1 MPPEILQPVFSY
13 SWPVVFGV
21 FALSGF
27 ILGWTAQRGNY
38 CFVNAMTSIFTVR
51 SFERF
56 GALLILFGLSALG
69 CGLLVAAGVV
79 PAYDQY
85 YFNYFAGW
93 YILVGSFIFGFGAA
107 LAGGCNLSM
116 LYRAASGYVQNWIE
130 LFGMMIGTYIF
141 AVGIWPFQL
150 YTMEKGIFSTTS
162 GGYVEYVPYL
172 LFHSVSGTAVLLT
185 SLLFGVPLISLG
197 IYLQR
202 YTRAKW
208 SGKGGGFTSFSMS
221 LNRALPVKSFGGNFP
236 SPTPQPSG
244 GLRLSQEVKDLLLLR
259 KPYGTN
265 LSTVILA
272 LDMIMVFLI
281 GAGYTFNYLVIT
293 SSDGGRFFEYILMLA
308 GVHLFLNTP
317 WFSDSLSIVDASTLM
332 VVMLCVGAFASSY
345 LSGDFKIRIPREKKR
360 LLIGFVGGML
370 VGIGVRMALG
380 CNVGLMWTNFAQLG
394 YDGIIFLFGMLGGV
408 YLAVKVQERL

>member
-1 MPPEILQPVFSY
+1 MVLSPVFSE
-13 SWPVVFGV
+13 SWAEVYAF
-21 FALSGF
+21 FALGGF
-27 ILGWTAQRGNY
+27 ILGWVAQRGNY
-38 CFVNAMTSIFTVR
+38 CFVNAMTSIFTTR

-69 CGLLVAAGVV
+69 CGLLVAFGVI
-79 PAYDQY
+79 PAVDQY

-130 LFGMMIGTYIF
+130 LFGMMIGTYVF
-141 AVGIWPFQL
+141 AVGIWPFQQ
-150 YTMEKGIFSTTS
+150 YTMEKGIFSTTM
-162 GGYVEYVPYL
+162 GGYVEYLPYDI
-172 LFHSVSGTAVLLT
+172 FRSVSPMAIYITTLMLGLPLVL
-185 SLLFGVPLISLG
+185 LG
-197 IYLQR
+197 IYLQQ
-202 YTRAKW
+202 YTKKKW
-208 SGKGGGFTSFSMS
+208 LANLRMVPQGLPISMTISPQGQVLGEEKTKTSW
-221 LNRALPVKSFGGNFP
+221 KK
-236 SPTPQPSG
+236 
-244 GLRLSQEVKDLLLLR
+244 EVKDLLLLK

-265 LSTVILA
+265 LATVLLA
-272 LDMIMVFLI
+272 LDIILVYI
-281 GAGYTFNYLVIT
+281 AGAGYTFNYLVIT
-293 SSDGGRFFEYILMLA
+293 SSDGGRFFEYILMLF
-308 GVHLFLNTP
+308 GVNLFTNTP
-317 WFSDSLSIVDASTLM
+317 WFNDSLPIVDPSTLM
-332 VVMLCVGAFASSY
+332 VIMLCVGAFTASF

-360 LLIGFVGGML
+360 LLIGFLGGML

>member
-1 MPPEILQPVFSY
+1 MPAMVLNPVFSY
-13 SWPVVFGV
+13 SWSVVFAV

-38 CFVNAMTSIFTVR
+38 CFVNAMTSIFTVK
-51 SFERF
+51 SYERF

-69 CGLLVAAGVV
+69 AGILVGLGII
-79 PAYDQY
+79 PASDQY

-141 AVGIWPFQL
+141 AIGIWPFQL
-150 YTMEKGIFSTTS
+150 VTMEKGILSTTS
-162 GGYVEYVPYL
+162 GGYIEYVPYL
-172 LFHSVSGTAVLLT
+172 LFHNVSDTSVLITAFI
-185 SLLFGVPLISLG
+185 FGIPLIG
-197 IYLQR
+197 IGLYLQR
-202 YTRAKW
+202 YTKMKW
-208 SGKGGGFTSFSMS
+208 GRSGFGLPS
-221 LNRALPVKSFGGNFP
+221 LSAIKSFGNLPFP
-236 SPTPQPSG
+236 TVPSQKVK
-244 GLRLSQEVKDLLLLR
+244 LSQEAKDMLLLR

-265 LSTVILA
+265 LSTIILA
-272 LDMIMVFLI
+272 LDMIMVFII

-293 SSDGGRFFEYILMLA
+293 SSDGGRFFEYLLML
-308 GVHLFLNTP
+308 GNVHLFLNTP
-317 WFSDSLSIVDASTLM
+317 WFNDSLPIVDPSVLM
-332 VVMLCVGAFASSY
+332 VVMLCVGAFLSSY

-360 LLIGFVGGML
+360 LLIGFLGGVL

-380 CNVGLMWTNFAQLG
+380 CNVGLMWTNFTQLG

>member
-1 MPPEILQPVFSY
+1 VANPSMILQPVY
-13 SWPVVFGV
+13 NENWAEVYAL

-27 ILGWTAQRGNY
+27 ILGWVAQRGNY
-38 CFVNAMTSIFTVR
+38 CFVNAMTSIFTTR

-69 CGLLVAAGVV
+69 CGLLVAFGVI
-79 PAYDQY
+79 PAVDQY

-130 LFGMMIGTYIF
+130 LFGMMIGTYVF
-141 AVGIWPFQL
+141 AVGIWPFQQ
-150 YTMEKGIFSTTS
+150 YTMGKGIFSTTM
-162 GGYVEYVPYL
+162 GGYVEYLPYVI
-172 LFHSVSGTAVLLT
+172 FHSVSPMAIYITTLALGL
-185 SLLFGVPLISLG
+185 SLVFIG
-197 IYLQR
+197 IYLQQ
-202 YTRAKW
+202 YTKKKW
-208 SGKGGGFTSFSMS
+208 LANLRMFTPTVPSTMTLNPSQQTISSESKKTS
-221 LNRALPVKSFGGNFP
+221 LK
-236 SPTPQPSG
+236 
-244 GLRLSQEVKDLLLLR
+244 QEIKDLLLLK

-265 LSTVILA
+265 LSTVLLA
-272 LDMIMVFLI
+272 LDMILVFVA

-293 SSDGGRFFEYILMLA
+293 SSDGGRFFEYILMLF
-308 GVHLFLNTP
+308 GVKLFTNTP
-317 WFSDSLSIVDASTLM
+317 WFNDSLPIVDPSTLM
-332 VVMLCVGAFASSY
+332 VVMLCVGAFLASF
-345 LSGDFKIRIPREKKR
+345 LSGDFKIRIPKEKKR
-360 LLIGFVGGML
+360 LLIGFIGGML

>member
-1 MPPEILQPVFSY
+1 VANPSMILQPVY
-13 SWPVVFGV
+13 NENWAEVYAL

-27 ILGWTAQRGNY
+27 ILGWVAQRGNY
-38 CFVNAMTSIFTVR
+38 CFVNAMTSIFTTR

-69 CGLLVAAGVV
+69 CGLLVAFGVI
-79 PAYDQY
+79 PAVDQY

-130 LFGMMIGTYIF
+130 LFGMMIGTYVF
-141 AVGIWPFQL
+141 AVGIWPFQQ
-150 YTMEKGIFSTTS
+150 YTMGKGIFSTTM
-162 GGYVEYVPYL
+162 GGYVEYLPYVI
-172 LFHSVSGTAVLLT
+172 FHSVSPMAIYITTLALGLSLVFLGLYLQQYTKKKWLANLRMFTPTVPSTMTLNPSQQTISSESKKT
-185 SLLFGVPLISLG
+185 SL
-197 IYLQR
+197 
-202 YTRAKW
+202 K
-208 SGKGGGFTSFSMS
+208 
-221 LNRALPVKSFGGNFP
+221 
-236 SPTPQPSG
+236 
-244 GLRLSQEVKDLLLLR
+244 QEIKDLLLLK

-265 LSTVILA
+265 LSTVLLA
-272 LDMIMVFLI
+272 LDMILVFVA

-293 SSDGGRFFEYILMLA
+293 SSDGGRFFEYILMLF
-308 GVHLFLNTP
+308 GVKLFTNTP
-317 WFSDSLSIVDASTLM
+317 WFNDSLPIVDPSTLM
-332 VVMLCVGAFASSY
+332 VVMLCVGAFLASF
-345 LSGDFKIRIPREKKR
+345 LSGDFKIRIPKEKKR
-360 LLIGFVGGML
+360 LLIGFIGGML

>member
-1 MPPEILQPVFSY
+1 MANPSMILQPVY
-13 SWPVVFGV
+13 NENWAEVYAL

-27 ILGWTAQRGNY
+27 ILGWVAQRGNY
-38 CFVNAMTSIFTVR
+38 CFVNAMTSIFTTR

-69 CGLLVAAGVV
+69 CGLLVAFGVI
-79 PAYDQY
+79 PAVDQY

-130 LFGMMIGTYIF
+130 LFGMMIGTYVF
-141 AVGIWPFQL
+141 AVGIWPFQQ
-150 YTMEKGIFSTTS
+150 YTMGKGIFSTTM
-162 GGYVEYVPYL
+162 GGYVEYLPYVI
-172 LFHSVSGTAVLLT
+172 FHSVSPMAIYITTLALGL
-185 SLLFGVPLISLG
+185 SLVFIG
-197 IYLQR
+197 IYLQQ
-202 YTRAKW
+202 YTKKKW
-208 SGKGGGFTSFSMS
+208 LANLRMFTPTVPSTMTLNPSQQTISSESKKTS
-221 LNRALPVKSFGGNFP
+221 LK
-236 SPTPQPSG
+236 
-244 GLRLSQEVKDLLLLR
+244 QEIKDLLLLK

-265 LSTVILA
+265 LSTVLLA
-272 LDMIMVFLI
+272 LDMILVFVA

-293 SSDGGRFFEYILMLA
+293 SSDGGRFFEYILMLF
-308 GVHLFLNTP
+308 GVKLFTNTP
-317 WFSDSLSIVDASTLM
+317 WFNDSLPIVDPSTLM
-332 VVMLCVGAFASSY
+332 VVMLCVGAFLASF
-345 LSGDFKIRIPREKKR
+345 LSGDFKIRIPKEKKR
-360 LLIGFVGGML
+360 LLIGFIGGML

>member
-1 MPPEILQPVFSY
+1 MANPSMILQPVY
-13 SWPVVFGV
+13 NENWAEVYAL

-27 ILGWTAQRGNY
+27 ILGWVAQRGNY
-38 CFVNAMTSIFTVR
+38 CFVNAMTSIFTTR

-69 CGLLVAAGVV
+69 CGLLVAFGVI
-79 PAYDQY
+79 PAVDQY

-130 LFGMMIGTYIF
+130 LFGMMIGTYVF
-141 AVGIWPFQL
+141 AVGIWPFQQ
-150 YTMEKGIFSTTS
+150 YTMGKGIFSTTM
-162 GGYVEYVPYL
+162 GGYVEYLPYVI
-172 LFHSVSGTAVLLT
+172 FHSVSPMAIYITTLALGLSLVFLGLYLQQYTKKKWLANLRMFTPTVPSTMTLNPSQQTISSESKKT
-185 SLLFGVPLISLG
+185 SL
-197 IYLQR
+197 
-202 YTRAKW
+202 K
-208 SGKGGGFTSFSMS
+208 
-221 LNRALPVKSFGGNFP
+221 
-236 SPTPQPSG
+236 
-244 GLRLSQEVKDLLLLR
+244 QEIKDLLLLK

-265 LSTVILA
+265 LSTVLLA
-272 LDMIMVFLI
+272 LDMILVFVA

-293 SSDGGRFFEYILMLA
+293 SSDGGRFFEYILMLF
-308 GVHLFLNTP
+308 GVKLFTNTP
-317 WFSDSLSIVDASTLM
+317 WFNDSLPIVDPSTLM
-332 VVMLCVGAFASSY
+332 VVMLCVGAFLASF
-345 LSGDFKIRIPREKKR
+345 LSGDFKIRIPKEKKR
-360 LLIGFVGGML
+360 LLIGFIGGML

>member
-1 MPPEILQPVFSY
+1 MPPMVLQPVFSY
-13 SWPVVFGV
+13 SWPIVYAV

-27 ILGWTAQRGNY
+27 ILGWAAQRGNY
-38 CFVNAMTSIFTVR
+38 CFVNAMTSIFTIR

-56 GALLILFGLSALG
+56 GALLLLFGLSALG
-69 CGLLVAAGVV
+69 AGILVGLGII
-79 PAYDQY
+79 PASDQY

-141 AVGIWPFQL
+141 AIGIWPFQL
-150 YTMEKGIFSTTS
+150 YTMEKGILSTTQ
-162 GGYVEYVPYL
+162 GGYIEYLPYL
-172 LFHSVSGTAVLLT
+172 IFHNVSAPSVLITTLILSI
-185 SLLFGVPLISLG
+185 PLIALG
-197 IYLQR
+197 IYLQH
-202 YTRAKW
+202 YTKRKW
-208 SGKGGGFTSFSMS
+208 SRASASFIPGMPIK
-221 LNRALPVKSFGGNFP
+221 AYGGNLP
-236 SPTPQPSG
+236 SPTTTQPVK
-244 GLRLSQEVKDLLLLR
+244 LSSEVKDLILLR

-265 LSTVILA
+265 LTTVILA
-272 LDMIMVFLI
+272 LDMLLVFI
-281 GAGYTFNYLVIT
+281 VGAGYTFNYLVIT

-308 GVHLFLNTP
+308 WQNLFLTTP
-317 WFSDSLSIVDASTLM
+317 WFNDSLPIVDPSVLM
-332 VVMLCVGAFASSY
+332 VVMLCIGAFTASY

-360 LLIGFVGGML
+360 LLIGFLGGIL